1 MNRPNYYFNLP
12 HDLSG
17 SRSKNRFRS
26 ELLWGICKM
35 LDLME
40 DDKDFAI
47 VFDYVCDIEVHFENG
62 FEFYQ
67 IKTQKNGTP
76 AFTYKSLTKKASKN
90 TEGSILG
97 KLYLL
102 NKSNEKEIKLAL
114 VSNAPYNCDGKRI
127 DDEII
132 CFDTLPDTEKDKL
145 QKALCKELCL
155 ETIDLSGIYYLHT
168 ELNLRDPELEV
179 QGKIVISF
187 ERIKHCE
194 PQNPRAL
201 YRLIFDTVS
210 EKACYEFPVSDYESL
225 LQKKGITREEFDR
238 MLDCHSI
245 NEKTGIKQTQ
255 EYIDSLDNINTK
267 RKYKQSLV
275 KLLHTMPTNKILR
288 EIEKKIGLFLL
299 DQDEIGP
306 IESALELLI
315 KQFHGSFPIEYSNA
329 DKTVFYII
337 IVFRFEEGVYDDENG
352 F

>member
-194 PQNPRAL
+194 P
-201 YRLIFDTVS
+201 
-210 EKACYEFPVSDYESL
+210 
-225 LQKKGITREEFDR
+225 EEFDR

-275 KLLHTMPTNKILR
+275 KLLHTMPTNKKLR